1 MRRTSPIAAPAARL
15 ASRLLVA
22 AALSLCVAWPAAA
35 QRVEGSRA
43 TATGLYEAEVPV
55 NSQGA
60 GDRSAGFTR
69 ALAEVL
75 GKISGDRGAASRPGV
90 ARELAKAGDYVEG
103 YDYRQ
108 DEGTS
113 ASGAPSYRTVL
124 VVRFDEE
131 AVQELAAAL
140 AIPVWPMPRPKP
152 VLWLA
157 IDDGSGPRLVGV
169 RQNDVARPITARAID
184 RGYRLGLPAGSAA
197 ERAVVGAIWRG
208 DTAAVARASARY
220 KPPMQLVGKLYRK
233 GSGWRADWV
242 FVDDGRVLSSWS
254 SEERDARV
262 ALAAGADGA
271 ADAMSRRYAK
281 APPSEPAGNFRVT
294 FSGIHTAD
302 DYLRLSGWLQQVPVV
317 TDITPIAARDDAV
330 EFELALGTGLSGF
343 ARMAAR
349 SDVVEALDT
358 GSPGA
363 DDGDPATTEPAPAA
377 DRPTHYR
384 VR

>member
-1 MRRTSPIAAPAARL
+1 MRCTSAAPAPAARL
-15 ASRLLVA
+15 LPRLLVA
-22 AALSLCVAWPAAA
+22 AALALSVAAPAAA
-35 QRVEGSRA
+35 QRVEGSRVS
-43 TATGLYEAEVPV
+43 ATGLYAAEVPV

-75 GKISGDRGAASRPGV
+75 GKISGDRSNASRPGV

-113 ASGAPSYRTVL
+113 ASGAPSYRTTL

-131 AVQELAAAL
+131 AVQELAGAL
-140 AIPVWPMPRPKP
+140 GIPVWPMPRPKP

-169 RQNDVARPITARAID
+169 RQNDVAKPLTARAID

-220 KPPMQLVGKLYRK
+220 KPPMQLVGKLYRQ

-254 SEERDARV
+254 AEERDARV

-271 ADAMSRRYAK
+271 ADAMAKRYAK
-281 APPSEPAGNFRVT
+281 APPSEPAGRFRVT
-294 FSGIHTAD
+294 FSGIDTAD
-302 DYLRLSGWLQQVPVV
+302 DYLRLSAWLQDVPVV
-317 TDITPIAARDDAV
+317 TEITPVGARDDV
-330 EFELALGTGLSGF
+330 MEFELALGTGLSGF

-349 SDVVEALDT
+349 SDVVEAVEA
-358 GSPGA
+358 GSPAAPGE
-363 DDGDPATTEPAPAA
+363 PATAEPGPSAA
-377 DRPTHYR
+377 RTVHYR
-384 VR
+384 VL